1 MTLFTVKDEH
11 PQAVKAAIGEIL
23 PQWID
28 AFRQLLELDVVQEL
42 QGEGNT
48 WEGLAI
54 RKAIYDVRVEAL
66 DDAVRSAI

>member
-11 PQAVKAAIGEIL
+11 PQAVKAAISEIL

-28 AFRQLLELDVVQEL
+28 AFRQLLELDVVQEM

-48 WEGLAI
+48 WEGLAT
-54 RKAIYDVRVEAL
+54 RKAIYGVSAL
-66 DDAVRSAI
+66 YPRWKHSS